1 VRSAQSFRER
11 PGNSEV
17 EKPLEQAGMSGTS
30 RAAPGASGIV
40 PVAGTR
46 GGSRAEEKMA
56 LLRRE
61 LHRQCEGPEV
71 TRKELWALVFDTD
84 TKRLYVEHEWAELE
98 TRQGEAEGRTSA
110 MDIAEY
116 LTQGGHT
123 AGHRELW
130 RLLQSLFVPTDDS
143 DDHARI

>member
-1 VRSAQSFRER
+1 MRSAQSCRER
-11 PGNSEV
+11 FGKSEV
-17 EKPLEQAGMSGTS
+17 EKPLEQACISGTS
-30 RAAPGASGIV
+30 RAATQREWHRSGGFLL
-40 PVAGTR
+40 PAR
-46 GGSRAEEKMA
+46 EAEEKMA

-130 RLLQSLFVPTDDS
+130 RLLQSLFEETRDV
-143 DDHARI
+143 RM